1 VTKEHEEHPVFHYTV
16 DDEPYSTGEHIL
28 TPRQILTEAGRDIDT
43 YYLVQIKGHE
53 QESYKD
59 NTDQEI
65 HMHNNMK
72 FISIFTGET
81 PVSRLA

>member
-1 VTKEHEEHPVFHYTV
+1 MIKGPEDHPMFNYTV
-16 DDEPYSTGEHIL
+16 DDEPYTTGEHIL
-28 TPRQILTEAGRDIDT
+28 TPRQILSKAGLSADN

-59 NTDQEI
+59 RQDVDI

-72 FISIFTGET
+72 FISVFIGET
-81 PVSRLA
+81 PVSRR